1 MLPLLLHAAVP
12 LTHSIYRIAG
22 KFSGIHELAKM
33 KISRR
38 KRSWLNLANLHG
50 CGHWHSACACAHVYV
65 DRNEKKMSTYTVETI
80 VRGYHV
86 YQNVW
91 DAAVGQ
97 VLPCQRERG
106 NVHEP
111 YAVAIVDRARGV
123 IVGHVPRAVSS
134 VRYLFLGNSGTILC
148 LVTGTRRYSRDLPQS
163 GLEIPCKLA
172 KLG

>member
-1 MLPLLLHAAVP
+1 
-12 LTHSIYRIAG
+12 
-22 KFSGIHELAKM
+22 
-33 KISRR
+33 
-38 KRSWLNLANLHG
+38 
-50 CGHWHSACACAHVYV
+50 
-65 DRNEKKMSTYTVETI
+65 MSTYTVETI

-148 LVTGTRRYSRDLPQS
+148 QVTGTRHYSRDLPQS
-163 GLEIPCKLA
+163 GLEIPCKLIFSGETRLIVKVQ
-172 KLG
+172 KLLQEALTSGFLTSCGTDSDPPQQSPVKQPNKKAQN